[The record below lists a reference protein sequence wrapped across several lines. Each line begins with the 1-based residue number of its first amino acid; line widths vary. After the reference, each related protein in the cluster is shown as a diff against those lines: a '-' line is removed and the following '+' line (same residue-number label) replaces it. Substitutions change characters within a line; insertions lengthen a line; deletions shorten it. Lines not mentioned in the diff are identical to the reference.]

1 MSGTKMLP
9 TMSVPHLNPARA
21 PWCSSPLT
29 PYSPTSLSLLGPNP
43 RPLGQLGGTVGCPW
57 NMSRLVLSQRS
68 GSHGSGLECP
78 LPHLCS
84 SCSRTPFLI
93 SGLNSFYKVPLLP
106 GTLNSSSLVTP
117 CSITQPGLRVL
128 FPTCTDWASPLHRSG
143 VGGGVIHMKLKL
155 SPCRLYYVHL

>member
-1 MSGTKMLP
+1 MVFVSTHPLFSNKFVSTRP
-9 TMSVPHLNPARA
+9 KPQTSAPAGWDR
-21 PWCSSPLT
+21 
-29 PYSPTSLSLLGPNP
+29 G
-43 RPLGQLGGTVGCPW
+43 GCPW
-57 NMSRLVLSQRS
+57 NMSRLVFSQRS

-128 FPTCTDWASPLHRSG
+128 FLTFTDWASPLHRSG
-143 VGGGVIHMKLKL
+143 VGGGVIHVKLKL
-155 SPCRLYYVHL
+155 SPCRLCYVRL